1 MGENVWDFRK
11 RLTLLLASAVIIAVV
26 FFIFKVLFYYVWP
39 FLLAFCFAV
48 LLQKPIVG
56 LAKLLREKKMLA
68 ASIVV
73 TMVTLIILSVL
84 LYVGY
89 MAFRELKDFIAN
101 FDENIN
107 SLDGQ
112 FSGRNLGRSSPPGE
126 MCSAAYQAR
135 DGSPA
140 RLFRR
145 VRKTGIIRAAISE
158 IKNENENRRQQI
170 MLMQEERELVVEYGR
185 KMSTDRLSTGTSGN
199 ISVCNAE
206 KGLMAISPSGMDY
219 FSTTPEDVVIT
230 DLEANIVDG
239 VRKPSSEWALHTAFY
254 RHKPHAR
261 AVVHTHSM
269 YCTTFAVLG
278 QPLRAVHYAIG
289 DTGAATVPCAPFR
302 LFGTAELAEAAI
314 EACGGSDAVLLGNHG
329 LVACGRD
336 LKSAYGLACNLEY
349 VAELQYRT
357 MCIGTPNILTD
368 EQMAEV
374 MERFRSYGQPGSGK
388 AGY

>member
-1 MGENVWDFRK
+1 M
-11 RLTLLLASAVIIAVV
+11 
-26 FFIFKVLFYYVWP
+26 
-39 FLLAFCFAV
+39 
-48 LLQKPIVG
+48 
-56 LAKLLREKKMLA
+56 
-68 ASIVV
+68 
-73 TMVTLIILSVL
+73 
-84 LYVGY
+84 
-89 MAFRELKDFIAN
+89 
-101 FDENIN
+101 
-107 SLDGQ
+107 
-112 FSGRNLGRSSPPGE
+112 
-126 MCSAAYQAR
+126 
-135 DGSPA
+135 
-140 RLFRR
+140 
-145 VRKTGIIRAAISE
+145 
-158 IKNENENRRQQI
+158 
-170 MLMQEERELVVEYGR
+170 
-185 KMSTDRLSTGTSGN
+185 
-199 ISVCNAE
+199 
-206 KGLMAISPSGMDY
+206 
-219 FSTTPEDVVIT
+219 VIT

-289 DTGAATVPCAPFR
+289 DTGAATVPCAPYR